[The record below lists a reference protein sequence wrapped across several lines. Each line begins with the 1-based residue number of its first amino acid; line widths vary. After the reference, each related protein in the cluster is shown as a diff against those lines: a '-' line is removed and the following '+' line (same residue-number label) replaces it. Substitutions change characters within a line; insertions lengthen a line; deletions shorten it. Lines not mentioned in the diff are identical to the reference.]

1 MDCSSSSGSRG
12 ALSMTRSVMLGA
24 IVCAAMGTGMSGAQA
39 QSLESLFVECRS
51 GYTYDAAK
59 NMCMLDKKAKKTAK
73 KKVAKKAKK
82 AKA

>member
-1 MDCSSSSGSRG
+1 MKRF
-12 ALSMTRSVMLGA
+12 VIVGA
-24 IVCAAMGTGMSGAQA
+24 IACVAAGVGLSGGAQA

-51 GYTYDAAK
+51 GYSYNAAK
-59 NMCMLDKKAKKTAK
+59 NMCMLDKKKAKKISK

>member
-1 MDCSSSSGSRG
+1 MKR
-12 ALSMTRSVMLGA
+12 SMMLGA
-24 IVCAAMGTGMSGAQA
+24 IVCAAMRAGMSGAQA
-39 QSLESLFVECRS
+39 QSLESLFVMCRA

-73 KKVAKKAKK
+73 KKKVAKKAKK

>member
-1 MDCSSSSGSRG
+1 MG
-12 ALSMTRSVMLGA
+12 A
-24 IVCAAMGTGMSGAQA
+24 GTGAQA
-39 QSLESLFVECRS
+39 QSLESLFVMCRA

-59 NMCMLDKKAKKTAK
+59 NMCMLDKKAKKTSK

>member
-1 MDCSSSSGSRG
+1 MKRF
-12 ALSMTRSVMLGA
+12 LILGA
-24 IVCAAMGTGMSGAQA
+24 VACAAMGTGISGARA
-39 QSLESLFVECRS
+39 QSLESLFVMCRT

-59 NMCMLDKKAKKTAK
+59 NMCMLDKKAKKTSK

>member
-1 MDCSSSSGSRG
+1 MK
-12 ALSMTRSVMLGA
+12 RSVMLGA
-24 IVCAAMGTGMSGAQA
+24 IVCAAMAAGMSGAQA
-39 QSLESLFVECRS
+39 QSLESLFVMCRA

>member
-1 MDCSSSSGSRG
+1 MKR
-12 ALSMTRSVMLGA
+12 SMMLGA
-24 IVCAAMGTGMSGAQA
+24 IVCAAMGAGMSGAQA
-39 QSLESLFVECRS
+39 QSLESLFVMCRA

-73 KKVAKKAKK
+73 KKKVAKKAKK